1 MKNVYS
7 RYSDSRRHT
16 FEAITDY
23 LKTFSKSVKKYKNM
37 SLKDKVLFGGWLSIA
52 AKAYRHY
59 TIMGEKNLS
68 CRFED

>member
-1 MKNVYS
+1 
-7 RYSDSRRHT
+7 
-16 FEAITDY
+16 
-23 LKTFSKSVKKYKNM
+23 M

-68 CRFED
+68 CRFEDWKYR